1 MREKRMLTTMLENI
15 ESGKFF
21 NEDMFDIYVEDFLDM
36 RDEEIFDDEWARVY
50 DELEALEEDKISPQD
65 AALMDKIR
73 EKSYLTVYHYTKSDE
88 VAGRVSDDLE
98 LICKAHLLQY
108 QDSWLEKLEQ
118 AYQEHTLPCGSF
130 AE

>member
-36 RDEEIFDDEWARVY
+36 RDAEIFDDEWARVY

-65 AALMDKIR
+65 AALMDMN
-73 EKSYLTVYHYTKSDE
+73 
-88 VAGRVSDDLE
+88 G
-98 LICKAHLLQY
+98 
-108 QDSWLEKLEQ
+108 
-118 AYQEHTLPCGSF
+118 
-130 AE
+130 

>member
-50 DELEALEEDKISPQD
+50 DELEELEGDNILPQD

-98 LICKAHLLQY
+98 LKIGRAHV
-108 QDSWLEKLEQ
+108 
-118 AYQEHTLPCGSF
+118 
-130 AE
+130 